1 MVESVNEI
9 LKHFE
14 NYLKFYKKNYN
25 YLIQS
30 DELKSDSNYDFEIDE
45 NQASESVEIIE
56 SIEVSDEI
64 ISYPNSE
71 NPEENMAKKIAK
83 VPTKEEWQNAKNLAD
98 LREAIQDCKKCP
110 LWKTR
115 TNVVFGEGNPK
126 ADLVVIGE
134 APGADEDEQG
144 KPFVGRAGKLLTE
157 ILKAIDFSREEVF
170 ICNILKSRPPNN
182 RNPLPEEIESCEPY
196 LFKQLELIKPKM
208 ILCVGTFA
216 AQTLL
221 RSKETLG
228 KMRGKFH
235 EYQGIPTMVTFH
247 PAALLRNPNWKR
259 PTWEDVQLLR
269 KEFDKLVKK
278 K

>member
-1 MVESVNEI
+1 MSESINEI
-9 LKHFE
+9 LHSFE

-25 YLIQS
+25 YLIQK
-30 DELKSDSNYDFEIDE
+30 DELKSDSVYELDIQSDFSNDSVKDEFVQNYSSSKTENTDE
-45 NQASESVEIIE
+45 
-56 SIEVSDEI
+56 D
-64 ISYPNSE
+64 
-71 NPEENMAKKIAK
+71 MAKKIAK
-83 VPTKEEWQNAKNLAD
+83 VPTKEEWQNAKNLQD
-98 LREAIQDCKKCP
+98 LREAIQGCKKCP

-115 TNVVFGEGNPK
+115 TNFVFGEGNPK
-126 ADLVVIGE
+126 AKLVVIGE

-157 ILKAIDFSREEVF
+157 ILKAVNFTREEVF

-182 RNPLPEEIESCEPY
+182 RNPLPEEIEACEPY
-196 LFKQLELIKPKM
+196 LFKQLELIKPKL

-221 RSKETLG
+221 RSKEPLG

-269 KEFDKLVKK
+269 KEYDKLVKK
-278 K
+278 

>member
-1 MVESVNEI
+1 MSESINEI
-9 LKHFE
+9 LQDFE
-14 NYLKFYKKNYN
+14 SYLKFYKKNYN
-25 YLIQS
+25 YLIQK
-30 DELKSDSNYDFEIDE
+30 DELKSDNIYELD
-45 NQASESVEIIE
+45 IE
-56 SIEVSDEI
+56 SDFSTDSVKDEFI
-64 ISYPNSE
+64 QNYSSTKTE
-71 NPEENMAKKIAK
+71 NTDEDMAKKIAK
-83 VPTKEEWQNAKNLAD
+83 VTTLEEWQNAKNLAD
-98 LREAIQDCKKCP
+98 LREAIKDCKKCP

-115 TNVVFGEGNPK
+115 TNFVFGEGNPK
-126 ADLVVIGE
+126 AKLVVIGE

-157 ILKAIDFSREEVF
+157 ILKAVNFTREEVF

-182 RNPLPEEIESCEPY
+182 RNPLPEEIEACEPY
-196 LFKQLELIKPKM
+196 LFKQLGLIKPKL

-221 RSKETLG
+221 RSKEPLG

-269 KEFDKLVKK
+269 KEYDKLVKN
-278 K
+278 

>member
-1 MVESVNEI
+1 MSESINEI
-9 LKHFE
+9 LQDFE
-14 NYLKFYKKNYN
+14 SYLKFYKKNYN
-25 YLIQS
+25 YLIHG
-30 DELKSDSNYDFEIDE
+30 DELKSNSVYELDVENISNNE
-45 NQASESVEIIE
+45 N
-56 SIEVSDEI
+56 VSDEI

-83 VPTKEEWQNAKNLAD
+83 VPTVEEWQNAKNLQD
-98 LREAIQDCKKCP
+98 LREAIQGCKKCP

-115 TNVVFGEGNPK
+115 TSFVFGEGNPK
-126 ADLVVIGE
+126 AKLVVIGE

-157 ILKAIDFSREEVF
+157 ILKAVDFTREEVF

-182 RNPLPEEIESCEPY
+182 RNPLPEEIEACEPY
-196 LFKQLELIKPKM
+196 LFKQLELIKPKL

-221 RSKETLG
+221 RSKEPLG

-269 KEFDKLVKK
+269 KEYDKLVKK
-278 K
+278 

>member
-1 MVESVNEI
+1 MSESINEI
-9 LKHFE
+9 LQDFE
-14 NYLKFYKKNYN
+14 SYLKFYKKNYN
-25 YLIQS
+25 YLVQK
-30 DELKSDSNYDFEIDE
+30 DELKSDSVYELDVESDFSNDSVKDEFVQNYSSSKTENTDE
-45 NQASESVEIIE
+45 
-56 SIEVSDEI
+56 D
-64 ISYPNSE
+64 
-71 NPEENMAKKIAK
+71 MAKKIAK
-83 VPTKEEWQNAKNLAD
+83 VPTKEEWQNAKNLQD
-98 LREAIQDCKKCP
+98 LREAIQGCKKCP

-115 TNVVFGEGNPK
+115 TNFVFGEGNPK
-126 ADLVVIGE
+126 AKLVVIGE

-157 ILKAIDFSREEVF
+157 ILKAVNFTREEVF
-170 ICNILKSRPPNN
+170 ICNILKSRPHNN
-182 RNPLPEEIESCEPY
+182 RNPLPEEIEACEPY
-196 LFKQLELIKPKM
+196 LFKQLELIKPKL

-221 RSKETLG
+221 RSKEPLG

-269 KEFDKLVKK
+269 KEYDKLVKK
-278 K
+278 

>member
-1 MVESVNEI
+1 MAESINEI
-9 LKHFE
+9 LQNFE
-14 NYLKFYKKNYN
+14 SYLKFYKKNYN

-30 DELKSDSNYDFEIDE
+30 DELKSDKVYDLSIDSDVSND
-45 NQASESVEIIE
+45 N
-56 SIEVSDEI
+56 VSDGI
-64 ISYPNSE
+64 TSYLNSE

-98 LREAIQDCKKCP
+98 LREAIQGCKKCP

-115 TNVVFGEGNPK
+115 TNFVFGEGNPK
-126 ADLVVIGE
+126 AKLVVIGE

-157 ILKAIDFSREEVF
+157 ILKAVDFTREEVF

-182 RNPLPEEIESCEPY
+182 RNPLPEEIEACEPY
-196 LFKQLELIKPKM
+196 LFKQLELIKPKL

-221 RSKETLG
+221 RSKEPLG

-269 KEFDKLVKK
+269 KEYDKLVKK
-278 K
+278 

>member
-1 MVESVNEI
+1 MSESINEI
-9 LKHFE
+9 LQDFE
-14 NYLKFYKKNYN
+14 SYLKFYKKNYN
-25 YLIQS
+25 YLIQK
-30 DELKSDSNYDFEIDE
+30 DELKTDSVYELDVDNGTDADSVKEEFTENYTSPKTET
-45 NQASESVEIIE
+45 VEI
-56 SIEVSDEI
+56 
-64 ISYPNSE
+64 P
-71 NPEENMAKKIAK
+71 MAKKK
-83 VPTKEEWQNAKNLAD
+83 VVENEEWKNAKNL
-98 LREAIQDCKKCP
+98 LELKELIKDCKKCP

-115 TNVVFGEGNPK
+115 TSFVFGEGNPK
-126 ADLVVIGE
+126 AKLVVIGE

-157 ILKAIDFSREEVF
+157 ILKAVDFTREEVF

-182 RNPLPEEIESCEPY
+182 RNPLPEEIEACEPY
-196 LFKQLELIKPKM
+196 LFKQLELIKPKL

-221 RSKETLG
+221 RSKEPLG

-269 KEFDKLVKK
+269 KEYDKLVKK
-278 K
+278 

>member
-1 MVESVNEI
+1 MSDNASEI
-9 LKHFE
+9 LKDFE
-14 NYLKFYKKNYN
+14 NYLKFYNKNYN
-25 YLIQS
+25 YLIQN
-30 DELKSDSNYDFEIDE
+30 DELKNESSYDFE
-45 NQASESVEIIE
+45 VEDNDVK
-56 SIEVSDEI
+56 EVKEDI
-64 ISYPNSE
+64 TVYPNSE
-71 NPEENMAKKIAK
+71 NTEIEMPKLTVKENWQDCKTLDDLKEKIK
-83 VPTKEEWQNAKNLAD
+83 
-98 LREAIQDCKKCP
+98 DCKKCP

-115 TNVVFGEGNPK
+115 KSFVFGEGNPK
-126 ADLVVIGE
+126 AKLVVIGE

-144 KPFVGRAGKLLTE
+144 KPFVGRAGKLLTD

-182 RNPLPEEIESCEPY
+182 RNPLPEEIEACEPY
-196 LFKQLELIKPKM
+196 LFKQLEIIKPKM

-221 RSKETLG
+221 RSKEPLG

-269 KEFDKLVKK
+269 KEFDKLVK
-278 K
+278 

>member
-1 MVESVNEI
+1 
-9 LKHFE
+9 
-14 NYLKFYKKNYN
+14 
-25 YLIQS
+25 
-30 DELKSDSNYDFEIDE
+30 
-45 NQASESVEIIE
+45 
-56 SIEVSDEI
+56 
-64 ISYPNSE
+64 
-71 NPEENMAKKIAK
+71 MAKRIVK
-83 VPTKEEWQNAKNLAD
+83 VPTKEEWQNAKNLLE

-115 TNVVFGEGNPK
+115 TNFVFGEGNPK
-126 ADLVVIGE
+126 AKLVVIGK

-157 ILKAIDFSREEVF
+157 ILKAVNFTREEVF
-170 ICNILKSRPPNN
+170 IVNILKSRPPNN
-182 RNPLPEEIESCEPY
+182 RNPLPEEIEACEPY
-196 LFKQLELIKPKM
+196 LFKQLELIKPKL

-221 RSKETLG
+221 RSKEPLG

-269 KEFDKLVKK
+269 KEYDKLVKK
-278 K
+278 

>member
-1 MVESVNEI
+1 MSSSANEI
-9 LKHFE
+9 LRDFE
-14 NYLKFYKKNYN
+14 SYLKFYKKNYN
-25 YLIQS
+25 YLIQN
-30 DELKSDSNYDFEIDE
+30 DELKSESSYDFDLEENTGEVNDE
-45 NQASESVEIIE
+45 
-56 SIEVSDEI
+56 EVM
-64 ISYPNSE
+64 YPNSE
-71 NPEENMAKKIAK
+71 K
-83 VPTKEEWQNAKNLAD
+83 KEEQLPKLKVIEDWQNSKNLAE
-98 LREAIQDCKKCP
+98 LREKIQDCKKCP

-115 TNVVFGEGNPK
+115 KSFVFGEGNPK
-126 ADLVVIGE
+126 AKLVVIGE

-144 KPFVGRAGKLLTE
+144 KPFVGRAGKLLTD
-157 ILKAIDFSREEVF
+157 ILKAIDFTREEVF

-182 RNPLPEEIESCEPY
+182 RNPLPEEIDACEPY

-221 RSKETLG
+221 RSKEPLG

-235 EYQGIPTMVTFH
+235 MYQGIPTMVTFH

-269 KEFDKLVKK
+269 KEYDKLIK
-278 K
+278 